1 MIQVYILGALLLI
14 AFTLLGIWMSI
25 DAKKEKKE

>member
-25 DAKKEKKE
+25 DAKKEGK